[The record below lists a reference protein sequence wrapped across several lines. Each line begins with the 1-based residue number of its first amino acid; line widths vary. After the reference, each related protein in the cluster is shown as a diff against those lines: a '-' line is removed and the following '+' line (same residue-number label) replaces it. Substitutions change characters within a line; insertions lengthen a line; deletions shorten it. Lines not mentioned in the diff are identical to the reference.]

1 MLGMKAAA
9 VMAMILLFTVGGFY
23 VYYQDTQKRIATLV
37 ENNAKLEIAV
47 QTNEEAISS
56 LKTSIASA
64 NAELTRVNKAFA
76 EARTQNRELTDRLA
90 KHEIGMLAAKK
101 PAMVEGI
108 INKASDKALRC
119 FEIMSG
125 SPLTEQEKGAKD
137 AKSFNSECP
146 WLWTGVTP

>member
-9 VMAMILLFTVGGFY
+9 VMAMILLFTMGGFY
-23 VYYQDTQKRIATLV
+23 VYYQDTQKKMAVLI
-37 ENNAKLEIAV
+37 ENNAKLETAV
-47 QTNEEAISS
+47 QTNEQAISS
-56 LKTSIASA
+56 LQNSVASA

-76 EARTQNRELTDRLA
+76 EARVQNRELTDRLA
-90 KHEIGMLAAKK
+90 KHEIGMLAANK
-101 PAMVEGI
+101 PGMVEGI

-119 FEIMSG
+119 FEIISG

-146 WLWTGVTP
+146 WLWTGTTP

>member
-9 VMAMILLFTVGGFY
+9 VMALILLFTMGGFY
-23 VYYQDTQKRIATLV
+23 LYYQDTQKRIAILV
-37 ENNAKLEIAV
+37 ENNAKLETAV
-47 QTNEEAISS
+47 QTNEQAISS
-56 LKTSIASA
+56 LKANIASA
-64 NAELTRVNKAFA
+64 NAELNRVNKAFT

-90 KHEIGMLAAKK
+90 KHEIGMLAANK
-101 PAMVEGI
+101 PGLVEGI

-125 SPLTEQEKGAKD
+125 SPLTEQERGAKD

-146 WLWTGVTP
+146 WLWTGTTP